1 MEYRSEITNQAK
13 TDNVNYL
20 VDPPLTTKVNRLFV
34 LSFKHEEK
42 MTSF

>member
-13 TDNVNYL
+13 TDNINYL
-20 VDPPLTTKVNRLFV
+20 VDPPLTKVNRLFV

-42 MTSF
+42 RTSF